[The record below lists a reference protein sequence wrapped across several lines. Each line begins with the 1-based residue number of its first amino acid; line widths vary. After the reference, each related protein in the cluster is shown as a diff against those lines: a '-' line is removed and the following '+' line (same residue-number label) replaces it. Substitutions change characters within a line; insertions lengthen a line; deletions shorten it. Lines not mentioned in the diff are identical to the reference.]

1 MWIQNYKRVTLNLKG
16 VNLDSQYNAPR
27 STFWLDPFP
36 VDYLNDQQEQKIAAA
51 ATRTKDSRGPPY
63 VGRPP
68 NSCFLAP

>member
-63 VGRPP
+63 VGRPE
-68 NSCFLAP
+68 NSGFLAP